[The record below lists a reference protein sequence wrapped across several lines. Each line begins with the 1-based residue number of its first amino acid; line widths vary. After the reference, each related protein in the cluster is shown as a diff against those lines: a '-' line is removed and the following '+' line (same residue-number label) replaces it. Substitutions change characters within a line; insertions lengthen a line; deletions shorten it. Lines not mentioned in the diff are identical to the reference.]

1 MTDERQPEGGQAPEP
16 ELTPD
21 EPAAP
26 EQAESPAAMDAAMS
40 PPAATPPPP
49 PLAPYVSPAPATPPA
64 QPAVAW
70 AAPAPAGAVGAVE
83 GKRTSLAAAAGV
95 ILIVLGV
102 LGGLLAL
109 LVLALAGMA
118 ASFASGGAFDEVPGM
133 PAGFGAI
140 IGGVIAIVAVVMLVY
155 VGLAIA
161 GGIGVLRSRGWG
173 RVIGIVVGVI
183 GTLFWLL
190 AVFSPSSSSEGRT
203 GGVIFAFVLL
213 ALHLY
218 ITIVLIGY
226 WRNAPAVQA

>member
-1 MTDERQPEGGQAPEP
+1 MTDERPPEGGQAPEP
-16 ELTPD
+16 DLGPQ

-26 EQAESPAAMDAAMS
+26 EPPPPPMDAAAA
-40 PPAATPPPP
+40 PPAAAPPPP
-49 PLAPYVSPAPATPPA
+49 PLAPYVSPAAATPPA

-70 AAPAPAGAVGAVE
+70 AAPAPAGSVGAVE

-109 LVLALAGMA
+109 IVLAVAGMA

-133 PAGFGAI
+133 PAGFEAI
-140 IGGVIAIVAVVMLVY
+140 IGGVIAIVAVIMLVY
-155 VGLAIA
+155 VVLAIA

-173 RVIGIVVGVI
+173 RVVGIVVGVI

-190 AVFSPSSSSEGRT
+190 AVFSPSSSDGT

-226 WRNAPAVQA
+226 WRNPPALQA